1 MPPPRPK
8 KFGQILLD
16 HGWITKD
23 QLQRA
28 LQNQSVVG
36 GRVGT
41 CLLEMDA
48 LPEDLVMKALS
59 EQHGVPAA
67 TVEDLRNIPEEIH
80 GLLPARV
87 ARRCRAIPFQIV
99 GTQLSIA
106 LLDVRNLQIQDELA
120 FVTAKRLKI
129 FVANEARVFEALEKY
144 YGEECPQR
152 FSHLIDRMN
161 RARYLW
167 DRPEEAQAQPTTQ
180 SGRHSVEGEAV
191 KRPTGTQPAV
201 VAAPV
206 AAAAPAAAPAVIPP
220 PPPPQPSPQAAVP
233 AALPA
238 PTPPEPPSRPATL
251 SIPVAPEEH
260 AAMRG
265 APVAPAPLSPADVE
279 TRLLNPKDRDDVGAT
294 LIAYL
299 KQDFSRVLLFKTVK
313 SSVEGWMGSG
323 DGLDL
328 EALRGVS
335 IAFTQPSV
343 FLSLKQGS
351 TYYRGP
357 LAPLPAHRDLARS
370 WGGQLPGECL
380 VLPVRIK
387 DRLAAFIYVDRGTAS
402 LGGADMEGLQRL
414 TAKTAIAFE
423 LCIMRS
429 KLKQA

>member
-1 MPPPRPK
+1 VPAPRPK

-48 LPEDLVMKALS
+48 IPEDLVMKALS

-67 TVEDLRNIPEEIH
+67 SVEDLRNIPEEIH
-80 GLLPARV
+80 SLLPARV

-167 DRPEEAQAQPTTQ
+167 DRPEEAQAQAPATQ

-191 KRPTGTQPAV
+191 KRPTGTQAAVTVAPA
-201 VAAPV
+201 AEPPAP
-206 AAAAPAAAPAVIPP
+206 APAPPPPKPAEPAPAAPA
-220 PPPPQPSPQAAVP
+220 
-233 AALPA
+233 
-238 PTPPEPPSRPATL
+238 PPSRPATL

-265 APVAPAPLSPADVE
+265 APAAPPPLSPADVE

-299 KQDFSRVLLFKTVK
+299 RQDFTRVLLFKTVK
-313 SSVEGWMGSG
+313 ANVEGWMGAA

-328 EALRGVS
+328 DALRGVS
-335 IAFTQPSV
+335 IAFAQPSV

-351 TYYRGP
+351 AYYRGP

-402 LGGADMEGLQRL
+402 LAGADMEGLLRL
-414 TAKTAIAFE
+414 AAKTAIAFE